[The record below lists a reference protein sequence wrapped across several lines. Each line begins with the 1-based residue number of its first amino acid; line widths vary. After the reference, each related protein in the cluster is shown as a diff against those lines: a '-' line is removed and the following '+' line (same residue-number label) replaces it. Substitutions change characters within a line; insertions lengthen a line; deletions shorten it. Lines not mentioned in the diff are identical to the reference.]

1 MPHQPQKVFFALV
14 FRQHFEPGL
23 HGRELPRFPALITP
37 VNLPPEYQPALKWC
51 LAEVFRES
59 YQIPPSPM
67 ISKFARRALNAIR
80 LANVAVPT
88 LTMPNAVRNR
98 GRAYD
103 YHSDI

>member
-1 MPHQPQKVFFALV
+1 
-14 FRQHFEPGL
+14 
-23 HGRELPRFPALITP
+23 
-37 VNLPPEYQPALKWC
+37 
-51 LAEVFRES
+51 
-59 YQIPPSPM
+59 M

-103 YHSDI
+103 YHSDT